1 MDNKVIKT
9 VCFVGAGTMG
19 SYNSL
24 IASLAGYQ
32 VTVFDI
38 NEESLTQVA
47 ARQLEFAAI
56 LIASGYYTDELVAE
70 AMSRIICTADLKQAT
85 ADADL
90 VSESVIER
98 LDIKRQVHL
107 NLDEIC
113 PPNTILTTNSS
124 TLLVSDIEDV
134 VQRGDRFAALHTHLL
149 SPLVDIVAGPR
160 TSPKT
165 VELLNAY
172 VLSVGG
178 VPLVL
183 KKENPGYLL
192 NSMLSSVLSTALLL
206 VVEDNVGYKEIDRSW
221 MRHFNAFMGP
231 FGMMDMFGLNIVYD
245 GLLIDDPH
253 GRMKIIKPKL
263 LPFIKPYIDK
273 GTMGVKTGEGFYS
286 YPDPAFKDLEFLN
299 KEAETQFI
307 YQRLSSA
314 LVVTG
319 LLLAANGVAEPDDID
334 KAWIVGT
341 FIETAPFAILKK
353 MGVAAFKNA
362 PTYFVESGMILPED
376 ALLIEEYL
384 QNHLNT

>member
-1 MDNKVIKT
+1 
-9 VCFVGAGTMG
+9 MG

-362 PTYFVESGMILPED
+362 LTYFVESGMILPED